1 MGDFAYF
8 RERQHTYR
16 PSTPAAALRAIHC
29 GLAEKEEL
37 IHQGI
42 NVKPLIEEP
51 FDIKELQRIQSRED
65 LDLDTN
71 LLLHRIFSRML
82 HDPDQERA
90 LFAAESINRLENRYN
105 SSIEELKGELR
116 RDREPETSLALARQY
131 FELALMN
138 DESVSIQNFYLREGF
153 QYVRDYIADESIDP
167 GFLDLA
173 VRILVA
179 LEMYDQAA
187 RVLTR
192 AAEPDDPTTLLLVAE
207 VAFHQRDYATVY
219 SICGRLKG
227 SYNRLDALSRAT
239 IDQWTGI

>member
-82 HDPDQERA
+82 HDPGGRGLNADHLANLFIDLQHLVDRGAAPVARVPAVGAARA
-90 LFAAESINRLENRYN
+90 LAQHR
-105 SSIEELKGELR
+105 
-116 RDREPETSLALARQY
+116 SLQHL
-131 FELALMN
+131 
-138 DESVSIQNFYLREGF
+138 G
-153 QYVRDYIADESIDP
+153 
-167 GFLDLA
+167 G
-173 VRILVA
+173 
-179 LEMYDQAA
+179 
-187 RVLTR
+187 
-192 AAEPDDPTTLLLVAE
+192 
-207 VAFHQRDYATVY
+207 
-219 SICGRLKG
+219 
-227 SYNRLDALSRAT
+227 
-239 IDQWTGI
+239 